1 MNRES
6 LIRTLESA
14 TANATDVYFSLYE
27 DYLENGDEPEEA
39 LRIIL
44 EYPREIGDTE
54 DRNPKSIARQ
64 EESRMVYS
72 LESFVSGMT
81 IRIAEMNLPQEDFYR
96 RLYQVFFKGDDDF
109 CPCGKEEKVIAL
121 KILSES
127 VWAVPYYQITETT
140 CVNREEIEEG
150 IEAIQKSLQEAFY
163 MLNRP
168 FRTKPERAAQM
179 LRIADAISDK
189 KLQIIY
195 WTVILDHL
203 RNKSERD

>member
-14 TANATDVYFSLYE
+14 TANATDVYFKLYE
-27 DYLENGDEPEEA
+27 DYLEKGDEPEEA

-54 DRNPKSIARQ
+54 DRNPQSIARQ
-64 EESRMVYS
+64 EESRMLYS
-72 LESFVSGMT
+72 LGDLVDGMT

-96 RLYQVFFKGDDDF
+96 RLYQALFRSDGDL
-109 CPCGKEEKVIAL
+109 CPQSKEEKVIAL
-121 KILSES
+121 KILSER
-127 VWAVPYYQITETT
+127 VWAVPYYQTVRTTELTKA
-140 CVNREEIEEG
+140 EIEEG
-150 IEAIQKSLQEAFY
+150 LETIQKKLQEAFY

-168 FRTKPERAAQM
+168 FPAKPERAAQI
-179 LRIADAISDK
+179 LRIADTITDR

-203 RNKSERD
+203 RNKGERD